1 MSDYFV
7 YMVPF
12 PDGIR
17 EAVTPGFENDY
28 TIYINERLSDEEK
41 LKAYWHALHHCT
53 NGDFEREN
61 VQDIEAKA
69 HEKRRV

>member
-28 TIYINERLSDEEK
+28 TIYLNEKLTDEEK
-41 LKAYWHALHHCT
+41 LKAYRHAVNHCI
-53 NGDFEREN
+53 NGDFEKDN
-61 VQDIEAKA
+61 VQEIEAKA
-69 HEKRRV
+69 HRRQ